1 MTLTFPPIRDI
12 GTTSLDFSV
21 IGSTHFPVAMVLGG
35 RMSTEIPVRKGKYL
49 YTEVVEKIKAMIRHG
64 ELKAGDKL
72 PPERTLAEA
81 FKVSRNCLRQ
91 AIQALAERK
100 VLVSRRGDGT
110 YVRAPD
116 ESVVIDSFTLPI
128 QAQKELLH
136 EILEFRMLMEPQIA
150 SLAAKNITRED
161 LDRLKIIVCDQER
174 KILAGAEDA
183 ELDAAFHRGLATAS
197 KNRIIQQVMNTMSDI
212 LNESRTEFL
221 WSATRKKA
229 SIVGHLRIID
239 ALENRDPGMAFDA
252 MKEHLRSVEQIL
264 VGSGRTSQPEGGG
277 KTAP

>member
-1 MTLTFPPIRDI
+1 
-12 GTTSLDFSV
+12 
-21 IGSTHFPVAMVLGG
+21 
-35 RMSTEIPVRKGKYL
+35 MSTEVPVGKGQYL
-49 YTEVVEKIKAMIRHG
+49 YNEVVEKIKEMIQRG
-64 ELKAGDKL
+64 ELRAGDKL
-72 PPERTLAEA
+72 PPERALAEA

-100 VLVSRRGDGT
+100 ILVSRRGDGT
-110 YVRAPD
+110 YVHTAD
-116 ESVVIDSFTLPI
+116 ETAVIDAFTLPI

-150 SLAAKNITRED
+150 ALAAKSITREE
-161 LDRLKIIVCDQER
+161 LDRLKIIICDQER

-197 KNRIIQQVMNTMSDI
+197 KNRVIRQVMDTVHDI
-212 LNESRTEFL
+212 LNQSRAESL

-239 ALENRDPGMAFDA
+239 ALENRDPDTAFEA
-252 MKEHLRSVEQIL
+252 MREHLWSVEQIIMDR
-264 VGSGRTSQPEGGG
+264 GRNASLIHEHIG
-277 KTAP
+277 KGQVENERA